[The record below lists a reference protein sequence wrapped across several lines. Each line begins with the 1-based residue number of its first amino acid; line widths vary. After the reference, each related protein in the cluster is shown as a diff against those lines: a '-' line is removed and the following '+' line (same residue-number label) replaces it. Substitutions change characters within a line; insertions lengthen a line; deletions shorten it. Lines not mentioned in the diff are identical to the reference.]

1 MKTYFVSIASMAV
14 VLALTGCYKHEARFA
29 GKWQKITGDRPPT
42 CDISKSGEQYLLKN
56 PVDGNIGA
64 AFKDGQLIVGGG
76 VITIEYIQ
84 QSDHIIVIG
93 TGSTNEY
100 ARIR

>member
-1 MKTYFVSIASMAV
+1 MKTQLTIVAILVM
-14 VLALTGCYKHEARFA
+14 LALTGCHKHEAHFV
-29 GKWQKITGDRPPT
+29 GKWEKITGDGPTT
-42 CDISKSGEQYLLKN
+42 CDISKSGEQYSLKN